1 MTKLYDALA
10 GATNASQPLPNLA
23 TSGQPTPQQFEAL
36 KHAGAQV
43 VIDLR
48 DPAEARPFNEPS
60 VVTGLGMTYVN
71 IPIGPMTPLND
82 ALMDQILTVLRDHAN
97 DRVVMHCA
105 SANRVG
111 GALIPY
117 LVIDQK
123 MEQDDAIDAAQRIG
137 LRSPEYVDWALE
149 YIERHG
155 GKGG

>member
-1 MTKLYDALA
+1 MTKLFSALQ

-23 TSGQPTPQQFEAL
+23 TSGQPSQAQFEAL
-36 KHAGAQV
+36 KEAGAQV
-43 VIDLR
+43 VLDLR
-48 DPAEARPFNEPS
+48 DPKEGRPFDEPA
-60 VVTGLGMTYVN
+60 VVTGLGMQYIN

-82 ALMDQILTVLRDHAN
+82 GLMDQILTVLRKHAN
-97 DRVVMHCA
+97 DQVVMHCA

-137 LRSPEYVDWALE
+137 LRSMEYVDWALG
-149 YIERHG
+149 YVERHG
-155 GKGG
+155 G